1 MSDRP
6 HPETV
11 EPPVAGPAS
20 AGQIRR
26 LDHVAIVIRNTDVA
40 LGHFRDKL
48 GLTVVHSEELEQPRV
63 RLTYLDAGNA
73 LIQLVEPLDDASDA
87 AHSLN
92 EHGEGIHHICFAVDD
107 VVLPDTRELS
117 RTAPPSAPG
126 QAVEECRHSS
136 LALPRM
142 GCVSN
147 ARSSDGTRTSMT
159 SPAGSR
165 ALEPAEAESRRSGRG
180 VFDSMRVGETT
191 KV

>member
-11 EPPVAGPAS
+11 EPPVAETAS

-73 LIQLVEPLDDASDA
+73 LIQLVEPLDDSSDA

-92 EHGEGIHHICFAVDD
+92 EQGEGIHHICFAVDD
-107 VVLPDTRELS
+107 ALLGARELS
-117 RTAPPSAPG
+117 PDGA
-126 QAVEECRHSS
+126 AVVRGDRPWKS
-136 LALPRM
+136 LGIRPWRFRAWGAYRM
-142 GCVSN
+142 HGVQ
-147 ARSSDGTRTSMT
+147 T
-159 SPAGSR
+159 
-165 ALEPAEAESRRSGRG
+165 GRG
-180 VFDSMRVGETT
+180 RR
-191 KV
+191 